1 MPQCSVCREFYPP
14 GFTEFTEDGIGRKCI
29 FCRREKDYI
38 EYEDPDTG
46 QKKFYTKNQL
56 IKEYKKFTKDIL
68 NKPDMQKII
77 LKDAFTGDE

>member
-14 GFTEFTEDGIGRKCI
+14 GFTEFTEDGIRRKCI